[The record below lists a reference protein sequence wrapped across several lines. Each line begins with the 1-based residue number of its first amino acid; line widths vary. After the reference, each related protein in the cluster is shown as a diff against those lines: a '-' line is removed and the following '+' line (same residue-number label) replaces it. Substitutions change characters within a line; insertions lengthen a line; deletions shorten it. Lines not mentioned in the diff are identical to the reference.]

1 MTSSHSLYVV
11 DADGIFTPQTLD
23 ERTREFLEKDSKE
36 IQTIL
41 VMGGITFFI
50 TIVMF
55 LSKMDMS
62 ADNVMNYA
70 PIIWLV
76 GVMLFGAVINFV
88 NYYKSKKRQKEL
100 DRMTVESLLANMALP
115 ASFPCL
121 LPGPHDECCGGR
133 GIPSR
138 PLPTYDEVVVL
149 DESQDKNASQNELP
163 DYSTALSM
171 LHKSPAQRENL

>member
-1 MTSSHSLYVV
+1 MTRNLYVI
-11 DADGIFTPQTLD
+11 DAEGRRAMDP
-23 ERTREFLEKDSKE
+23 RTRELLDKDSRE

-41 VMGGITFFI
+41 VMGGITFFV

-76 GVMLFGAVINFV
+76 GVMIFGAIINFV
-88 NYYKSKKRQKEL
+88 NYYKSKKRQKEIE
-100 DRMTVESLLANMALP
+100 RMTVESLLANMSLP

-121 LPGPHDECCGGR
+121 APGPHDECCGGR
-133 GIPSR
+133 GLPSR
-138 PLPTYDEVVVL
+138 PLPTYDEIVVL
-149 DESQDKNASQNELP
+149 DETHNKSSDTVSLTAPP

-171 LHKSPAQRENL
+171 LHKSPPS

>member
-1 MTSSHSLYVV
+1 MTRNSLYLI
-11 DADGIFTPQTLD
+11 DAEGRRAMDALD
-23 ERTREFLEKDSKE
+23 KDSRE

-76 GVMLFGAVINFV
+76 GVMIFGAIINFV

-100 DRMTVESLLANMALP
+100 DRMTVESLLAHMALP
-115 ASFPCL
+115 ESFPCL

-133 GIPSR
+133 GIPQR

-149 DESQDKNASQNELP
+149 DETQGKQFSSDNVSLTAPP

-171 LHKSPAQRENL
+171 LHKSPTSNV